1 MKKNYYKEIV
11 KHLQEHQ
18 LSYFFVLI
26 LFLMGLIFGAVI
38 VVTMHF
44 TQQQD
49 LLFYL
54 NQYFSR
60 IDDGLIMVNHELFK
74 SVLLSHVQYL
84 LIFLLLG
91 LSIIG
96 LPFIWIIIFVKGTFI
111 GFSVGFF
118 VNQYGFKGLLFISS
132 AILPQNLIIIPIYL
146 LAGSLAMIFSIQ
158 LLKKLSGKRFVRFT
172 FEPVAQYLLTFVLLF
187 AFCLVASLIEGYITS
202 YVIEYATQ
210 LIT

>member
-1 MKKNYYKEIV
+1 VKKNYYKEIV